1 MGTIG
6 RGLFQYDIYYRVIWH
21 MDIYYMDNL
30 IKWKKHPGTVSA
42 FSFCVPHLTSNVP
55 LDTFAFVPNKDT
67 SRFKF
72 ILIHNGQ
79 IYI

>member
-1 MGTIG
+1 
-6 RGLFQYDIYYRVIWH
+6 

-30 IKWKKHPGTVSA
+30 INLKKHPVTVSA
-42 FSFCVPHLTSNVP
+42 FSFCVHHLTSNVP

-67 SRFKF
+67 SIFKF